1 MDRSRGGS
9 IVYIRLGVR
18 RRKTVRHTFNLVF
31 FDADMDL
38 GKYVG
43 WKRVPVQSSW
53 FKDWDRSQYV
63 CSSLMTSCIALI
75 RVAGSNQDT
84 HRRLGASPL

>member
-18 RRKTVRHTFNLVF
+18 RRKTAGNVF
-31 FDADMDL
+31 LYRARGLRTGIDL
-38 GKYVG
+38 
-43 WKRVPVQSSW
+43 S
-53 FKDWDRSQYV
+53 
-63 CSSLMTSCIALI
+63 
-75 RVAGSNQDT
+75 SNQDT